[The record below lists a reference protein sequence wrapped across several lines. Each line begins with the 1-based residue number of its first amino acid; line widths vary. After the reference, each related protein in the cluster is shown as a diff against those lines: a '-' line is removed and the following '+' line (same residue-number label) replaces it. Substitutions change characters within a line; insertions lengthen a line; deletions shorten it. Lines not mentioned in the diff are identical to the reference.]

1 MHLSLAE
8 VLLDGS
14 LEGLGVGAN
23 DLTDLL
29 TALEEQEGGHGA
41 DAELLGDVGN
51 LVDVELV
58 ELGVGVVLGEPGRDV
73 SQHTR
78 LHR

>member
-1 MHLSLAE
+1 MSTKNPYLSLAE

-14 LEGLGVGAN
+14 LKGLGVGAD

-29 TALEEQEGGHGA
+29 AALEEQEGGHGT
-41 DAELLGDVGN
+41 DAELLGDVGD

-58 ELGVGVVLGEPGRDV
+58 ELGVGVGLGEPGRDV
-73 SQHTR
+73 S
-78 LHR
+78 